1 MKAPRRLAPMATLTA
16 AERAAD
22 HARAEQIARLPP
34 PAGKKPGGVFHAVQT
49 LFARPDLARQTE
61 QVFRQKVAWRP
72 LASPA
77 DRIPPDVKD
86 QD

>member
-1 MKAPRRLAPMATLTA
+1 MTPSKPRRLPPMATLTA

-22 HARAEQIARLPP
+22 QVRAEEIARQPHR
-34 PAGKKPGGVFHAVQT
+34 PAARPGGLFHAVQF
-49 LFARPDLARQTE
+49 LFAKPDMARQSE
-61 QVFRQKVAWRP
+61 QVFRRRVSWRP

-86 QD
+86 